1 MSPTDL
7 AIPILPSR
15 SIQATVGFY
24 QALGFEGGAHGFDS
38 GYAILRRGTL
48 ELHFFAHPALVP
60 SESWAG
66 CYLRVQD
73 VDGVYRAFSACPLPR
88 SGIPRMDA
96 LLLKRIMAA
105 AAAGTSPPPLG
116 GSAVCRAPASKGN
129 ASGAIVRCSECADAE
144 LPPTPRSSGVVG
156 RG

>member
-15 SIQATVGFY
+15 SIQATVAFY

-96 LLLKRIMAA
+96 LKDKPWGLREFAVVDPDGNLLRI
-105 AAAGTSPPPLG
+105 GQVIG
-116 GSAVCRAPASKGN
+116 
-129 ASGAIVRCSECADAE
+129 D
-144 LPPTPRSSGVVG
+144 
-156 RG
+156 